1 MFFPVMQVVLIC
13 NRWEQDIINI
23 QVPFG
28 AIKYFYK
35 KCLLTE
41 EDISMFPQDVVE
53 TFFLSPKKRN
63 TGSENI
69 VSKFLHHFYD

>member
-1 MFFPVMQVVLIC
+1 MKKILAVFNIILILIFFIGTTAVYA
-13 NRWEQDIINI
+13 DI
-23 QVPFG
+23 
-28 AIKYFYK
+28 
-35 KCLLTE
+35 TE

-53 TFFLSPKKRN
+53 TFLSPKKRN